1 MISFIQIPNPKSPN
15 GNASFLFFL
24 FAPMSDP
31 ELLNPVMV
39 PPVVNEST
47 FTEFWPFSVNYDVR
61 LPLNSG
67 QDFRYSGNSYISGA
81 EESTVTE
88 QTGGGRKRRALTSQ
102 DESSKMM
109 FSSCTSV
116 NRLVSF
122 ISHFFS

>member
-1 MISFIQIPNPKSPN
+1 
-15 GNASFLFFL
+15 
-24 FAPMSDP
+24 MSDP

-39 PPVVNEST
+39 PPVVNESS

-67 QDFRYSGNSYISGA
+67 QDFRYSGNSYVSGA

-102 DESSKMM
+102 SKDESSKLV
-109 FSSCTSV
+109 SSCTSV

-122 ISHFFS
+122 IYIFSLGLKLEIERFCLISGFQILQC